1 MAREIILQKLP
12 VGWSYNLLD
21 NIAERCSGHT
31 PSKSFPE
38 YWNGGIKWISL
49 ADSCRLDKGYVY
61 ETDKEISLEGIKN
74 SSAEVHPAETVVLS
88 RDAGVGK
95 SGVMAT
101 PMAVSQHF
109 IAWKCDN
116 KEKLHSWYLYNWLQ
130 LNKEEFER
138 QAVGSTIKTIGLP
151 YFKKL
156 RIAVPPFDEQKK
168 IAQILSTW
176 DKAISVTEKLLT
188 NSQQQKK
195 ALMQQLLTGKKRL
208 LDERGV
214 RFSGE
219 WEYTIFGNLGDTY
232 TGLTGKTKED
242 FGAGKPYIPYINIFK
257 NSRIDIQNL
266 EYVQVNDDERQS
278 VVKYG
283 DIFFTTSSE
292 TPEEVGMSSVLL
304 EEVSEVFLNSFCFGF
319 RLNNFETLIPKYA
332 RYLFR
337 SEHVR
342 RQISTLGQ
350 GATRYNL
357 SKRQLIKLELKLPCV
372 EEQQKIAAVLSAAD
386 AEISTLEKK
395 LACLRDE
402 KKALM
407 QQLLTG
413 KRRVKVDEAVA
424 E

>member
-1 MAREIILQKLP
+1 MAREIMLQKLP
-12 VGWSYNLLD
+12 VGWSYDLLD

-49 ADSCRLDKGYVY
+49 SDSYRLDKGYVY

-74 SSAEVHPAETVVLS
+74 SSAEVHPAETVILS

-156 RIAVPPFDEQKK
+156 KIAVPPFDEQKK

-208 LDERGV
+208 LDENGG

-219 WEYTIFGNLGDTY
+219 WYTCSLSEVAHIIMGSSPKSEAYNDNGLGLPLIQGNTDIKCRVSCPRVY
-232 TGLTGKTKED
+232 TSDITKECS
-242 FGAGKPYIPYINIFK
+242 P
-257 NSRIDIQNL
+257 
-266 EYVQVNDDERQS
+266 
-278 VVKYG
+278 G
-283 DIFFTTSSE
+283 DILLSVRA
-292 TPEEVGMSSVLL
+292 PVGTVALSQHKA
-304 EEVSEVFLNSFCFGF
+304 CIG
-319 RLNNFETLIPKYA
+319 RG
-332 RYLFR
+332 
-337 SEHVR
+337 
-342 RQISTLGQ
+342 IS
-350 GATRYNL
+350 AIK
-357 SKRQLIKLELKLPCV
+357 SKRKMSQSFLYQWFLWFEPKWCSLSQGSTFESINSDDIKTLKLAIPNY
-372 EEQQKIAAVLSAAD
+372 EEQQKIAIVLSAAD
-386 AEISTLEKK
+386 VEISTLEKK
-395 LACLRDE
+395 LACLKDE

-413 KRRVKVDEAVA
+413 KRRVKIDEAVA
-424 E
+424 A